1 MATNRGQLL
10 AKRRELL
17 LRFHREFGKRPVLG
31 LTPTMGALH
40 AGHVS
45 LVERMSGE
53 CALGI
58 VTIFVNPRQFGPGE
72 DFARYPRTLDADV
85 ELCGRA
91 GAQLVYAPP
100 LEEVY
105 PAGYSTTVHVTGVSE
120 GWCGAVRP
128 GHFDGVATVVAKLFA
143 MCWPDKAYFGEKDYQ
158 QLAVIKRMVR
168 DLEMPVAIV
177 PCPTVREADGL
188 AMSSRNA
195 YLTAEERSAA
205 PRLYQALER
214 IAAQFA
220 SGETDAACLAKAGM
234 AVLCPLPEKGSEEP
248 RFSVEY
254 LAVVDPLTLESREQA
269 QRGDRVLAGARL
281 GNARLIDNIALPGGQ
296 PTC

>member
-1 MATNRGQLL
+1 ML

-17 LRFHREFGKRPVLG
+17 LRFHRDFGKRPVLG

-40 AGHVS
+40 AGHAS
-45 LVERMSGE
+45 LVERMSRE

-72 DFARYPRTLDADV
+72 DFAQYPRTLDADV
-85 ELCGRA
+85 DLCERA

-100 LEEVY
+100 IEEVY
-105 PAGYSTTVHVTGVSE
+105 PQGYSTTVRVAGVSE
-120 GWCGAVRP
+120 GWCGATRP
-128 GHFDGVATVVAKLFA
+128 GHFDGVTTVVAKLFA

-158 QLAVIKRMVR
+158 QLVVIKRMVR

-195 YLTAEERSAA
+195 YLTAEERGVAA
-205 PRLYQALER
+205 RLYQALER

-220 SGETDAACLAKAGM
+220 SGETDSACLEKAGM
-234 AVLCPLPEKGSEEP
+234 AVLCPLPEKGSDDP
-248 RFSVEY
+248 RFAVEY
-254 LAVVDPLTLESREQA
+254 LAVVDPLGLEPREHA
-269 QRGDRVLAGARL
+269 QKGDRVLVAARL
-281 GNARLIDNIALPGGQ
+281 ANARLIDNIALGGDQ
-296 PTC
+296 TTC